1 MKSSATST
9 SSTTTTSSTTETST
23 STPTTQTQTQAQTA
37 SSVETYKKPSQDTR
51 YKTEDVTRT
60 RGTEFED
67 FALKKEVLRGIYE
80 CGFVSPSPI
89 QEDTIPIALTGK
101 NIIARAKNGTG
112 KTASYLIPALD
123 RVDTTLSK
131 IQVLILVP
139 TRELVLQTAQ
149 VCKDLGR
156 YTAAQIMA
164 TTGGTSL
171 QDDIVRLCSPVH
183 IIVAT
188 PGRILDLAEKK
199 VADLSNV
206 SMFVLDEADRLL
218 SGTFTTVV
226 RRLLYLLPKTRQ
238 IMLLSATFP
247 ESVRDFQLR
256 YMPDT
261 KTINLM
267 EELTLKGVTQYYAFV
282 EERQKL
288 HCLRTLF
295 NNLRINQ
302 AMIFCNSVER
312 VERLAKAITEMG
324 YSSFYIHSGM
334 PMEDRKKVFHEFR
347 SGNCRNLVASD
358 LCTRGIDVQSV
369 NVVINFDFP
378 SNAETYLHRI
388 GRSGR
393 FGHLGLAIS
402 LVTMD
407 DKFNLYDVGVELGA
421 EILPFPKEI
430 DHSLYS

>member
-1 MKSSATST
+1 MSS
-9 SSTTTTSSTTETST
+9 SSTTPSTTDTTSPES
-23 STPTTQTQTQAQTA
+23 
-37 SSVETYKKPSQDTR
+37 YKRPSKDTR

-80 CGFVSPSPI
+80 YGFTNPSPI
-89 QEDTIPIALTGK
+89 QEDTIPIALNGK

-123 RVDTTLSK
+123 RVDPTLNK
-131 IQVLILVP
+131 IQVLVLVP

-156 YTAAQIMA
+156 YTEAQVMA

-171 QDDIVRLCSPVH
+171 QDDIVRLYNPVH

-199 VADLSNV
+199 VADLTSV

-218 SGTFTTVV
+218 SGTFSVV
-226 RRLLYLLPKTRQ
+226 VKKLLYILPKTRQ

-256 YMPDT
+256 YMPET

-288 HCLRTLF
+288 HCLKTLF

-302 AMIFCNSVER
+302 AMIFCNSLER
-312 VERLAKAITEMG
+312 VERLARAITEMG
-324 YSSFYIHSGM
+324 YSSFFIHSGM
-334 PMEDRKKVFHEFR
+334 PQEDRNKVFHEFR

-378 SNAETYLHRI
+378 GNAETYLHRI

-402 LVTMD
+402 LVTID
-407 DKFNLYDVGVELGA
+407 DKYALYDVGIELGA
-421 EILPFPKEI
+421 EILPFPREI

>member
-1 MKSSATST
+1 M
-9 SSTTTTSSTTETST
+9 STTETT
-23 STPTTQTQTQAQTA
+23 SEI
-37 SSVETYKKPSQDTR
+37 SFKKPSKDTR

-80 CGFVSPSPI
+80 YGFTNPSPV
-89 QEDTIPIALTGK
+89 QEDTIPIALEGK

-123 RVDTTLSK
+123 RVDASLNK
-131 IQVLILVP
+131 VQVLILVP

-156 YTAAQIMA
+156 YTEAQVMA

-171 QDDIVRLCSPVH
+171 QDDIVRLYNPVH

-199 VADLSNV
+199 VVDLDSV

-218 SGTFTTVV
+218 SGTFSNVV
-226 RRLLYLLPKTRQ
+226 KKLLSILPKKRQ

-256 YMPDT
+256 YMPET

-302 AMIFCNSVER
+302 AMIFCNSLER
-312 VERLAKAITEMG
+312 VERLTKAITEMG

-334 PMEDRKKVFHEFR
+334 PQEDRNKVFHEFR
-347 SGNCRNLVASD
+347 NGNCRNLVASD

-378 SNAETYLHRI
+378 GTAETYLHRI

-402 LVTMD
+402 LVTIE
-407 DKFNLYDVGVELGA
+407 DKFNLYDIGIELGA
-421 EILPFPKEI
+421 EILPFPREI